1 MHARI
6 KEMMKQLVD
15 APQASLPFKVS
26 ELAKRRWM
34 AGSDDGPIVQLE
46 LLDDNK
52 RGIIFSIMAR
62 DGSGPLRASFLTM
75 LLLEDTI
82 ATAHEPFGV
91 CSGEASVTIYRYVD
105 LEEVSK
111 EQMARSLTNFV
122 HLAEVVLG
130 DYFDDSTLA
139 CSEIA
144 ESAV

>member
-1 MHARI
+1 
-6 KEMMKQLVD
+6 
-15 APQASLPFKVS
+15 
-26 ELAKRRWM
+26 
-34 AGSDDGPIVQLE
+34 
-46 LLDDNK
+46 
-52 RGIIFSIMAR
+52 MAR
-62 DGSGPLRASFLTM
+62 YGSGPFRVSFLTM

-111 EQMARSLTNFV
+111 EQMARSLTNFA